1 MKKKKIKTSPR
12 RRYDTNFKEQ
22 AIRLVQDLGSVQI
35 AADKLGM
42 TSYQTLGA
50 WVRDHRKMEENESHA
65 QFLDA
70 QAEIKRLK
78 KSLEKE
84 KKVNAMLRD
93 ATAFFC
99 QEQQK

>member
-1 MKKKKIKTSPR
+1 MKKKQIKTSPR
-12 RRYDTNFKEQ
+12 RRYDTSFKEQ
-22 AIRLVQDLGSVQI
+22 AIRLVQDLGSVQT

-65 QFLDA
+65 QLLNA
-70 QAEIKRLK
+70 QAEFKRLK
-78 KSLEKE
+78 RSLEKE

>member
-1 MKKKKIKTSPR
+1 MKKKQTKTSPR

-22 AIRLVQDLGSVQI
+22 AVRLAEDLGSVKM

-42 TSYQTLGA
+42 ASYQTLGA

-65 QFLDA
+65 QLLNA

>member
-1 MKKKKIKTSPR
+1 MKKKQIKTSPR
-12 RRYDTNFKEQ
+12 RRYDTSFKEQ

-42 TSYQTLGA
+42 TSDQTLGA

-65 QFLDA
+65 QLLDA
-70 QAEIKRLK
+70 QVEIKRLK

>member
-1 MKKKKIKTSPR
+1 MKKRQIKTSPR
-12 RRYDTNFKEQ
+12 RRYDAAFKEK
-22 AIRLVQDLGSVQI
+22 AIRLAEELGAVKM
-35 AADKLGM
+35 AAGKLGM

-50 WVRDHRKMEENESHA
+50 RVREHRKIEENDSHA
-65 QFLDA
+65 QLLNA

-78 KSLEKE
+78 KLLDKE

-93 ATAFFC
+93 ATALFF